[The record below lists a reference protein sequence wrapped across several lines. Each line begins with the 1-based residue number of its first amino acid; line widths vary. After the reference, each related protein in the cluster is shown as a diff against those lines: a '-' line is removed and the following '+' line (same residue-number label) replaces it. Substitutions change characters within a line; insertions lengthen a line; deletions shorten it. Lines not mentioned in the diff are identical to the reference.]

1 MKKTILYIGGM
12 EFPDKNAAAQ
22 RVIAN
27 CKIFEDL
34 GYRVILAGMNKL
46 IPYDFDHLPIK
57 EKSVHNFNL
66 YSRPYPKNTKQ
77 WIQYMIDI
85 NWIKK
90 IIKSNSEE
98 NIVAIVAYNYP
109 SVALLKLQRYAE
121 KNKIKLIAD
130 CTEWYGNKNISKSI
144 DTFFRMRY
152 VQKKV
157 RNVIC
162 ISDYLE
168 EYYSSN
174 NCITVN
180 VPSLVDKMDIKWEKE
195 TAFKS
200 SNPMV
205 FSYVGSPGI
214 TKEKDRLDFII
225 KAFYELKKSGYNFL
239 FKIVGISKEEFL
251 NMFPTYQAILLAL
264 NKHVIFLGRMSHLD
278 SLSIVKKSDFTVFA
292 RMENRVT
299 MAGFPT
305 KLAESFSCGTPVVTN
320 PTSNISKF
328 IYTGKNGYLAKD
340 CSLNSLKEAIEHA
353 LNTDSVTLEKMH
365 IYCSDLNP
373 LDYRNFIDDLNT
385 FINRVI

>member
-1 MKKTILYIGGM
+1 MKKSILYIGGM

-27 CKIFEDL
+27 SKILDEL
-34 GYRVILAGMNKL
+34 GYRVILTGMNKS
-46 IPYDFDHLPIK
+46 ISYNYDYLPVK
-57 EKSVHNFNL
+57 EKSIHNFKV
-66 YSRPYPKNTKQ
+66 YSRPYPKNLKQ
-77 WIQYMIDI
+77 WIQYMVDI
-85 NWIKK
+85 NWIKGM
-90 IIKSNSEE
+90 IQLNSDE

-109 SVALLKLQRYAE
+109 SFALLNLQRYAK

-130 CTEWYGNKNISKSI
+130 CTEWYGNKNIPKSI

-157 RNVIC
+157 KNVIC

-180 VPSLVDKMDIKWEKE
+180 IPSLVDKMDIKWIKG

-214 TKEKDRLDFII
+214 TKEKDRLDLII
-225 KAFYELKKSGYNFL
+225 KAFDELKESGYNFL
-239 FKIVGISKEEFL
+239 FKIVGLSKEDFL
-251 NMFPTYQAILLAL
+251 KMFPTFQAKLLKL
-264 NKHVIFLGRMSHLD
+264 NKDVIFLGRMSHLD
-278 SLSIVKKSDFTVFA
+278 SLSIVKESDFTVFA

-328 IYTGKNGYLAKD
+328 IRTGKNGYLAND
-340 CSLNSLKEAIEHA
+340 CSLKSLKEAIENA
-353 LNTDSVTLEKMH
+353 LNTDSITLEKMK

-373 LDYRNFIDDLNT
+373 LDYRNFIDDVKT
-385 FINRVI
+385 FINRII